1 VTAVPGK
8 LNMKSAMTTRE
19 AAKAKTA
26 AKVPSTKKTV
36 SSKRA
41 VPKPVA
47 RAVVEKAARAGRPAV
62 TPMREQVIAF
72 KREQILTEAVELFYE
87 LGYQRTT
94 LEMVAERLG
103 MTKPFIYY
111 HFKDKAE
118 ILFEISKR
126 GISRGNEVL
135 HQALDASGSPSAR
148 LHGAIRDIVKT
159 ILNSQRYTAIFFR
172 EQKNFD
178 SDIRAPLE
186 NMHREFDDLLAAL
199 LQQGVK
205 KGEFRIEDIRLCS
218 LAIGGMLNWSYTW
231 YRDSGRLS
239 VADICEGMAAMVMQL
254 VGAPRSHWAA

>member
-1 VTAVPGK
+1 
-8 LNMKSAMTTRE
+8 MTIRE
-19 AAKAKTA
+19 TTKAKTA
-26 AKVPSTKKTV
+26 AQAPSVKKNV
-36 SSKRA
+36 AAKKAAAKPASKAAARS
-41 VPKPVA
+41 A
-47 RAVVEKAARAGRPAV
+47 RAPAKTGSPAV
-62 TPMREQVIAF
+62 KPIREQVMAF

-111 HFKDKAE
+111 HFKDKAQ
-118 ILFEISKR
+118 ILFEISRR

-135 HQALDASGSPSAR
+135 KEALTAPGSPSVR
-148 LHGAIRDIVKT
+148 LHGAIKAIVKT
-159 ILNSQRYTAIFFR
+159 ILSSQRYTAIFFR

-186 NMHREFDDLLAAL
+186 DMHREFDDLLAGL

-205 KGEFRIEDIRLCS
+205 KREFHIEDIRLCS

-231 YRDSGRLS
+231 YRESGRLS
-239 VADICEGMAAMVMQL
+239 ADAICDGMAGMVMQL
-254 VGAPRSHWAA
+254 VGAPRSH